1 MEDEMTVYINPIRR
15 IPRRRFIEEMMQD
28 WDEDYAN
35 KLTFPVDVIADNDS
49 FTINALLPGINADD
63 LDIQIVNEIVT
74 ISGEIKA
81 DREEGATYLL
91 AERPSGRFH
100 RVITLPTPLNPA
112 KVVAKLENGVLTL
125 EIPKA
130 EEAKPR
136 SIKVNVK

>member
-1 MEDEMTVYINPIRR
+1 MTVYINPIRR

>member
-1 MEDEMTVYINPIRR
+1 MTVYINPIRR

-112 KVVAKLENGVLTL
+112 KVNANLENGVLTL

>member
-1 MEDEMTVYINPIRR
+1 MTVYINPIRR

-49 FTINALLPGINADD
+49 FTIKALLPGINADD
-63 LDIQIVNEIVT
+63 LDIQIVNENVT
-74 ISGEIKA
+74 ISGEIKS

-112 KVVAKLENGVLTL
+112 KVNANLENGVLTL
-125 EIPKA
+125 EVPKA

>member
-1 MEDEMTVYINPIRR
+1 MTVYINPVRR
-15 IPRRRFIEEMMQD
+15 LPRRRFIEEMMQD

-35 KLTFPVDVIADNDS
+35 KLTFPVDVLADSDS
-49 FTINALLPGINADD
+49 FTIKALLPGINADD

-112 KVVAKLENGVLTL
+112 KVNANLENGVLTL
-125 EIPKA
+125 EVPKA

-136 SIKVNVK
+136 TIKVNVK

>member
-1 MEDEMTVYINPIRR
+1 MEDQMTVYVNPIRR
-15 IPRRRFIEEMMQD
+15 IPHRRFVEEMMQN
-28 WDEDYAN
+28 WNEDFAN

-49 FTINALLPGINADD
+49 FTIKALLPGINVED

-74 ISGEIKA
+74 ISGEIKD

-100 RVITLPTPLNPA
+100 RVITLPTPLNPT
-112 KVVAKLENGVLTL
+112 KVEADLENGVLTL

-136 SIKVNVK
+136 TIKVNVK

>member
-1 MEDEMTVYINPIRR
+1 MTVYINPIRR

-49 FTINALLPGINADD
+49 FTIKALLPGINADD

-112 KVVAKLENGVLTL
+112 KVVANLENGVLTL

>member
-1 MEDEMTVYINPIRR
+1 MTVYINPIRR
-15 IPRRRFIEEMMQD
+15 MPRRRYIEELMQD
-28 WDEDYAN
+28 WDEDYVN
-35 KLTFPVDVIADNDS
+35 KLTFPVDVLVDSDS
-49 FTINALLPGINADD
+49 FTIKALLPGINADD
-63 LDIQIVNEIVT
+63 LEIQIVNEIVT

-81 DREEGATYLL
+81 DREEGATYLM

-100 RVITLPTPLNPA
+100 RVITLSTPLDPT
-112 KVVAKLENGVLTL
+112 KVNANLENGVLTL

>member
-1 MEDEMTVYINPIRR
+1 MTLYINPIRR

-35 KLTFPVDVIADNDS
+35 KLTFPVDVIADIDS
-49 FTINALLPGINADD
+49 FTIKALLPGISADD

-81 DREEGATYLL
+81 DREEDATYLL
-91 AERPSGRFH
+91 AEIPSGRFH

-112 KVVAKLENGVLTL
+112 NVNANLENGILTL

-136 SIKVNVK
+136 TIKVNVK

>member
-1 MEDEMTVYINPIRR
+1 MTVYINPIRR

-49 FTINALLPGINADD
+49 FTINALLPGIDADD

-112 KVVAKLENGVLTL
+112 KVNANLENGVLTL